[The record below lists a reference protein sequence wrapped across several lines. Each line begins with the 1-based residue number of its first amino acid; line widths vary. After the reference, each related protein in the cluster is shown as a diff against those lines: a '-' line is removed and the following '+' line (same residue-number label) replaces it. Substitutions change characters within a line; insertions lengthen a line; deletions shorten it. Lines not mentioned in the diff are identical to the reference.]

1 MKKLLAIVVLC
12 LLWSNI
18 SIAESKWYK
27 IENDNAVRVS
37 IKGENTLSGEFTY
50 GLIKKNNKCDF
61 MRIFVAFISNGERD
75 VKKIL
80 GMTIPIKIDNS
91 DPINALIVRVT
102 PAFDDELKKA
112 INFLDLSQE
121 QIDLIKKTQKIILA
135 IGDEKIIDKYDF
147 KSVEKK
153 ITMELVKVVE
163 FDPSE
168 YFLNLTNTWNLSGNR
183 TAVEEGR
190 GMCKK

>member
-1 MKKLLAIVVLC
+1 MS

-27 IENDNAVRVS
+27 TENDNAVRVS

-50 GLIKKNNKCDF
+50 GLIKKNNKCDL
-61 MRIFVAFISNGERD
+61 MRILVAFISNGESD

-102 PAFDDELKKA
+102 PAFDEELKKA

-121 QIDLIKKTQKIILA
+121 QIDLIKKTQKIILS

-163 FDPSE
+163 FDPSK

-190 GMCKK
+190 SMCKS